1 MQEAIQSKHPMV
13 QYHALG
19 LLHQIKQHD
28 RLAVS
33 KLVQSMSKSTIRSP
47 HAHCLLIR
55 FCSSVITAI
64 DGPFPEIDAERAP
77 FSNDKRIGE

>member
-1 MQEAIQSKHPMV
+1 MV

-33 KLVQSMSKSTIRSP
+33 KLVISMAKGNVRSP
-47 HAHCLLIR
+47 YALCLLVR
-55 FCSSVITAI
+55 FTCQVMEEDTS
-64 DGPFPEIDAERAP
+64 G
-77 FSNDKRIGE
+77 